1 MIYIHEIEVAEISRE
16 RGIGKT
22 LLNEMNQIC
31 KRKDLMK
38 LLRIT
43 NEAKKLQSFYMN
55 RFKVKPPMMTIS
67 SKILSQ
73 TNMRCINGKT

>member
-1 MIYIHEIEVAEISRE
+1 MIYIHKIEVAEISRE

-22 LLNEMNQIC
+22 LLNEMNQIY

-43 NEAKKLQSFYMN
+43 NEANKTAIILYESLQGEA
-55 RFKVKPPMMTIS
+55 
-67 SKILSQ
+67 
-73 TNMRCINGKT
+73 TNDDDIK